1 MTVETTT
8 EATGPAPTGPNPPR
22 RESIGRCRACGER
35 LYAGDDVMRVSEGQ
49 LHETGDLEDFDEES
63 GVWGYMH
70 KPCFL
75 LAIRDPDAIMHLG

>member
-1 MTVETTT
+1 
-8 EATGPAPTGPNPPR
+8 
-22 RESIGRCRACGER
+22 
-35 LYAGDDVMRVSEGQ
+35 MRVSEGQ
-49 LHETGDLEDFDEES
+49 LHEAGELEDFEEES